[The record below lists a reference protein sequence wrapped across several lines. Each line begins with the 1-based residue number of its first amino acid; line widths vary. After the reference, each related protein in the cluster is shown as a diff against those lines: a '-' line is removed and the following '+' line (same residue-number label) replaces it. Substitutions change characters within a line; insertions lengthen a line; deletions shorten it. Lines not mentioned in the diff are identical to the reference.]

1 MRMCQNGGPFDVE
14 DTMEKLISELIRLY
28 LLPGSPAAQ
37 AQTQRGE
44 GRACVPVDLASD
56 GFTRAIALP
65 FRRAAGEDA
74 HHWDRLCTVAN
85 ALQADF
91 GFPAPAVSVASAGGY
106 VLWLS
111 LAVPVPLAD
120 ARRFV
125 AGLAR
130 LWPDTLPPADAIV
143 GAPVELPPCLD
154 AATGRWAAFIHPGMG
169 ASFADE
175 SGLEMAPPA
184 PGQVAFLDGL
194 ESIGAGQFQAA
205 LARLEPAAS
214 PAPVQ
219 PAAASAPRD
228 GGAPDGLLLKDAT
241 LDDIVRHLHARN
253 IEPTFRFLVDQAPR

>member
-1 MRMCQNGGPFDVE
+1 LCQNGGPFDVE

-37 AQTQRGE
+37 ALAQRGE
-44 GRACVPVDLASD
+44 GRACAPVDLASD
-56 GFTRAIALP
+56 GLTRAIVLP

-111 LAVPVPLAD
+111 LAVPVAVGD

-125 AGLAR
+125 DGLAR
-130 LWPDTLPPADAIV
+130 LWPDTLPPAGDIV

-194 ESIGAGQFQAA
+194 ESIGADQFQAA
-205 LARLEPAAS
+205 LARLAPATS

-219 PAAASAPRD
+219 STVASPPRD
-228 GGAPDGLLLKDAT
+228 GSRADGLLLKDAT

>member
-1 MRMCQNGGPFDVE
+1 
-14 DTMEKLISELIRLY
+14 MEKLISELIRLY

-37 AQTQRGE
+37 ALAQRGE
-44 GRACVPVDLASD
+44 GRACAPVDLAAD
-56 GFTRAIALP
+56 GVTRAIVLP

-91 GFPAPAVSVASAGGY
+91 ALPAPAVSVASAGGY

-125 AGLAR
+125 DGLAR
-130 LWPDTLPPADAIV
+130 LWPDTLPAAGDVV

-194 ESIGAGQFQAA
+194 ESISADRFQAA
-205 LARLEPAAS
+205 LARLAPGPAS
-214 PAPVQ
+214 VQ
-219 PAAASAPRD
+219 PLIVAAPRD
-228 GGAPDGLLLKDAT
+228 GGTPAGLLLKDAT

-253 IEPTFRFLVDQAPR
+253 IEPTFRFLVDQAQR